1 MGKRSAMGRRPIVH
15 WDEEDAYT
23 AWRKLYCYLQKA
35 GKVKFI
41 KRRTHRRERQ
51 EAKRQIRKGE

>member
-1 MGKRSAMGRRPIVH
+1 MGRRRIVH

-23 AWRKLYCYLQKA
+23 SWRRAYCYLQKSGA
-35 GKVKFI
+35 VAFT

-51 EAKRQIRKGE
+51 EARAALRKDPHNA